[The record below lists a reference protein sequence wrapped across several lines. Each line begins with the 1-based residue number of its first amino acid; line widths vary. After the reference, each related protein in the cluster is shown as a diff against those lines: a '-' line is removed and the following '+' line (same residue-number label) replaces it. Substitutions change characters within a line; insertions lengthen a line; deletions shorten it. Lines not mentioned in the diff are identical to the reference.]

1 MITCDVPSQDPV
13 LQAVGRCAAGV
24 MDDLYVDVDCA
35 DAPIESPR
43 GIERCIR
50 TDSFLQEIV
59 HDRGVV
65 RLSKNEYRFLSVLVR
80 SEGKTLTAG
89 ELMSSRIRQRSQA
102 ELALR
107 ADVHQPDA
115 SAAGAGSAEP
125 AAHHHRAQARL
136 SLLPVRD
143 FCC

>member
-13 LQAVGRCAAGV
+13 VRLADRAAGV

-80 SEGKTLTAG
+80 SEGKTLTAS
-89 ELMSSRIRQRSQA
+89 ELMSSAFGSDHKRSSHYVRMYIS
-102 ELALR
+102 LMR
-107 ADVHQPDA
+107 
-115 SAAGAGSAEP
+115 
-125 AAHHHRAQARL
+125 RRL
-136 SLLPVRD
+136 ERD
-143 FCC
+143 PRSPQHIITEHKRGYRFCR

>member
-1 MITCDVPSQDPV
+1 MTTCDVVSQESVARLTDR
-13 LQAVGRCAAGV
+13 ADGM

-35 DAPIESPR
+35 EAPIESPR

-80 SEGKTLTAG
+80 SEGRTLTAG
-89 ELMSSRIRQRSQA
+89 ELMSNAFGSDHKRSSHYVRMYIS
-102 ELALR
+102 LMR
-107 ADVHQPDA
+107 
-115 SAAGAGSAEP
+115 
-125 AAHHHRAQARL
+125 RRL
-136 SLLPVRD
+136 EHDPRNPRHIITEHKRGYR
-143 FCC
+143 FCR